1 MNCNGQHRDLKMNTM
16 KMTALSRRGLGVLL
30 GTALIL
36 TAVPGMAQDK
46 KKFALVQINQQ
57 ALFFNQM
64 NEGAQKAADA
74 AGVELVIFNANND
87 PAAQNSAIET
97 YIQEGVDGIAI
108 VAIDVN
114 GIMPAVDQAAAAG
127 IPVVAIDA
135 ILPEDG
141 KQSAVIGVDNGK
153 AGADL
158 GAYFVEYAKGAG
170 GAKLGVVGALNSF
183 IQNLRM
189 DGFTGVLNGVEGVT
203 IAGTVD
209 GQNVQDTA
217 LAAAENLM
225 TANPDMTAIYATGEP
240 ALLGAVA
247 AVESQGRQADVKVFG
262 WDLTASAIA
271 GIDAGYVEAVIQQDP
286 AGMGGA
292 AVDAL
297 KTLSEGGTP
306 SSPRRT
312 STTSGRCS
320 NDRNGA
326 SSRSVRC
333 GRGSPPSAHR
343 AAGVVAGDFAD
354 LRVAPGLAR
363 RRSGRNAGRMSGP
376 DRRQC
381 GGEIHTVEGDV
392 GHLHP
397 G

>member
-1 MNCNGQHRDLKMNTM
+1 
-16 KMTALSRRGLGVLL
+16 MTATVSRRTMAALMGA
-30 GTALIL
+30 TALL
-36 TAVPGMAQDK
+36 AAVPAAAQEK
-46 KKFALVQINQQ
+46 TFALVQINQQ

-64 NEGAQKAADA
+64 NEGAQAAADA
-74 AGVELVIFNANND
+74 AGVNLVIFNANND

-97 YIQEGVDGIAI
+97 YIQQGVDGLAV

-114 GIMPAVDQAAAAG
+114 GIMPAVEQAAAAG

-135 ILPEDG
+135 ILPDTG
-141 KQSAVIGVDNGK
+141 PQLAQIGVDNAK

-158 GAYFVEYAKGAG
+158 GAVFNEWATAAG
-170 GAKLGVVGALNSF
+170 GAKIGIVGALNSF
-183 IQNLRM
+183 IQNVRL
-189 DGFTGVLNGVEGVT
+189 DGFEGAISGTAGVT
-203 IAGTVD
+203 LAGTVD

-286 AGMGGA
+286 AGMGAA

-297 KTLSEGGTP
+297 VTITGGGTVEK
-306 SSPRRT
+306 SI
-312 STTSGRCS
+312 
-320 NDRNGA
+320 
-326 SSRSVRC
+326 SVPVTIVNK
-333 GRGSPPSAHR
+333 GNVDDFR
-343 AAGVVAGDFAD
+343 AMF
-354 LRVAPGLAR
+354 
-363 RRSGRNAGRMSGP
+363 
-376 DRRQC
+376 Q
-381 GGEIHTVEGDV
+381 
-392 GHLHP
+392 
-397 G
+397 